1 MHEML
6 GRENR
11 TQKMLRLTSLF
22 VGVIVLLSMVL
33 FVAGSLLRVSAETE
47 TEAPGTETETTAS
60 TSTETSASTSTET
73 SAETGQ
79 KDWSTTTV
87 ALKDSDG
94 FLQIIFKAIGTFLNW
109 ITMITGHNYIV
120 ALLIFAILVEAL
132 MIPFGIKQH
141 KNSIKQASLRP
152 KEQAIRKKYAGHDDQ
167 ATRQKMQQEIQA
179 LYQAEHFNPMSGCL
193 PLLLQLPIIL
203 VLYQIVIDPMKNVVG
218 FSSEMTE
225 MLQAY
230 LASKEIVVS
239 NSRGTIELLS
249 KVREMELPFFEG
261 LKTFTANGEECYNAL
276 ANVYGSIP
284 SFNVFGLNLGLVPEI
299 TKPSWLWLIPVLTFG
314 VYFGSMKLNRLWTYQ
329 PAMTGD
335 AKAQGC
341 SNNVMDIAM
350 PLFSVYITFIVP
362 AAVGAYWIF
371 KSLTGTLKTFL
382 MVKIMPYPT
391 FTEEDYKA
399 AEREILGKNPRRKSG
414 GNSSGSEG
422 GYVPPTGRRSL
433 HHIDDDE
440 YEDTRPQTRNVNK
453 EPYREDDEE
462 EVSQEPSSGKGIE
475 MAPLKDDDRDDFA
488 DRKEDFAEPQNDEP
502 EEPADEES
510 EDGEKKD
517 PPSEE

>member
-6 GRENR
+6 GRETR
-11 TQKMLRLTSLF
+11 TQKTLRLTSLF
-22 VGVIVLLSMVL
+22 MGVLVLLTMVL
-33 FVAGSLLRVSAETE
+33 FIAGSLLRTSAETE
-47 TEAPGTETETTAS
+47 TAAPATGTETTA
-60 TSTETSASTSTET
+60 ETSSEKGT
-73 SAETGQ
+73 ETGQ
-79 KDWSTTTV
+79 VDWSTKTV
-87 ALKDSDG
+87 VLKDNDG
-94 FLQIIFKAIGTFLNW
+94 FLQVIFKAIGTFLNW

-152 KEQAIRKKYAGHDDQ
+152 KEMAIRKKYAGHDDQ

-179 LYQAEHFNPMSGCL
+179 LYQSEQFNPLSGCL

-203 VLYQIVIDPMKNVVG
+203 VLYQIVIDPMKNVIG
-218 FSSEMTE
+218 FSTEMTE
-225 MLQAY
+225 ALRAY
-230 LASKEIVVS
+230 LSSQGIEVA
-239 NSRGTIELLS
+239 NSRGSIELLS
-249 KVREMELPFFEG
+249 KIRELGLPFFED
-261 LKTFTANGEECYNAL
+261 LKTFTANGEEVYNNL
-276 ANVYGSIP
+276 AGVFGSIP

-299 TKPSWLWLIPVLTFG
+299 SKPSWLWIIPVLTFG
-314 VYFGSMKLNRLWTYQ
+314 VYFGSMKLNRKLTYQ

-335 AKAQGC
+335 AKTQGC

-362 AAVGAYWIF
+362 GAVGAYWIF
-371 KSLTGTLKTFL
+371 KSITGTLKTLL

-399 AEREILGKNPRRKSG
+399 AEREILGKSPRRKS

-422 GYVPPTGRRSL
+422 GYVPPSGRRSL

-440 YEDTRPQTRNVNK
+440 YEDTRPQARNVNK
-453 EPYREDDEE
+453 EPYREDDEDDFA
-462 EVSQEPSSGKGIE
+462 QEPASQKGIE
-475 MAPLKDDDRDDFA
+475 MAPLKEDDKKDDKKK
-488 DRKEDFAEPQNDEP
+488 DDLQSENAEQTQSEP
-502 EEPADEES
+502 VEQDNE
-510 EDGEKKD
+510 EDGDKKD
-517 PPSEE
+517 PFSEE